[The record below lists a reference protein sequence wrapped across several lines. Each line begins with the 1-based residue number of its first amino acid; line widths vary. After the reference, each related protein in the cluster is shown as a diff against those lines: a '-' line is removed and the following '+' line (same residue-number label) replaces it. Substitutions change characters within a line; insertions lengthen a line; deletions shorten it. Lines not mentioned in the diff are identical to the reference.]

1 MRDEDYWARLRAI
14 QPRHE
19 GAQCGLGL
27 KEDTMEENEKPGS
40 CMWKNAPRP
49 DSMMDDVELR
59 ARGALVQRGVA
70 PAMRPPAEVMIWGT
84 RVFVHAQKRY
94 EGPGPLVYEEGI
106 AAHLL
111 PKPERVVE
119 PGELVTAVE
128 GGAK

>member
-1 MRDEDYWARLRAI
+1 MNDEDYWARLRAI

-19 GAQCGLGL
+19 GAQFGLGL
-27 KEDTMEENEKPGS
+27 KEDTMDENENEKPGS

-49 DSMMDDVELR
+49 SSMMDEVELR

-70 PAMRPPAEVMIWGT
+70 PAMRPPAEVMFWGS
-84 RVFVHAQKRY
+84 RVFVHAQRRY
-94 EGPGPLVYEEGI
+94 EGPGPLVYEEGL

-111 PKPERVVE
+111 PLP
-119 PGELVTAVE
+119 TAPTEE